1 MIIASEDMNID
12 EYDDFIRTLECYYGC
27 YVITGTLGLWDGV
40 HEIYPDVQMTMKY
53 VMNKCVNNEEFIFEQ
68 EDDGSITI
76 TVIHHD
82 GRNIFNI
89 HELTAQGYRLY
100 DDMDSD
106 IQQIMTDESNYEN
119 LPLLH

>member
-1 MIIASEDMNID
+1 
-12 EYDDFIRTLECYYGC
+12 
-27 YVITGTLGLWDGV
+27 
-40 HEIYPDVQMTMKY
+40 
-53 VMNKCVNNEEFIFEQ
+53 MNKCVNNEEFIFEQ